1 MKQPHILC
9 EVQDVS
15 PAVILPGDPA
25 RVCRIAGYLTEPREI
40 AVNREFTTVC
50 GTYEGIP
57 MTVTSTGIGGASM
70 AIAVEEL
77 IRCGARYL
85 IRTGSCGACQPGIGI
100 GDIVLS
106 SGAVREDGA
115 GRMYV
120 PDCYPAVA
128 DPQLLQAAVSAA
140 GRLGY
145 PLHTGITRSHDSF
158 YIDDEQERMDYW
170 NLKGVLASDMETAA
184 LYVLAAL
191 RGVQALSI
199 LNTVVTYRGSLEEG
213 INAYTDT
220 DAMAEE
226 GERREILLALA
237 VAVAAAGSS

>member
-9 EVQDVS
+9 EEQDVS

-25 RVCRIAGYLTEPREI
+25 RVRRIANFLAEPREV
-40 AVNREFTTVC
+40 AVNREFTTVR

-57 MTVTSTGIGGASM
+57 VTVTSTGIGGASM

-100 GDIVLS
+100 GDTVLS

-120 PDCYPAVA
+120 PDCFPAVA
-128 DPQLLQAAVSAA
+128 DPQLLKVAVSAA

-145 PLHTGITRSHDSF
+145 PQHTGITRSHDSF

-170 NLKGVLASDMETAA
+170 NRKGVLASDMETAA

-199 LNTVVTYRGSLEEG
+199 LNTVVPYQGSLEKG
-213 INAYTDT
+213 INAYTET
-220 DAMAEE
+220 DAMAEA

-237 VAVAAAGSS
+237 VVQAVSGSR